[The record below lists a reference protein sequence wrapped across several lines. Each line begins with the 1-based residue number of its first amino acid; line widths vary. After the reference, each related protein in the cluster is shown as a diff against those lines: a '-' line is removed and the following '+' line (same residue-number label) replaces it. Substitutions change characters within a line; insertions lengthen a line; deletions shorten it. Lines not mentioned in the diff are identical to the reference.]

1 MKLLPLKNKYTNSIE
16 RTKMDAFSYLI
27 HFIKCN
33 FTIDGEKGQSTAE
46 YSLVILGAAAIAL
59 LLLTWAGSTGS
70 ITSLFESVISRVTSK
85 SP

>member
-1 MKLLPLKNKYTNSIE
+1 MDLFISLYLYVKIKVKN
-16 RTKMDAFSYLI
+16 F
-27 HFIKCN
+27 
-33 FTIDGEKGQSTAE
+33 GEIGQSTAE

-70 ITSLFESVISRVTSK
+70 IANLFESVISRVTSK

>member
-1 MKLLPLKNKYTNSIE
+1 MGLFISL
-16 RTKMDAFSYLI
+16 YLYVK
-27 HFIKCN
+27 IKANN
-33 FTIDGEKGQSTAE
+33 FGEIGQSTAE

-70 ITSLFESVISRVTSK
+70 IANLFESVISRVTSK